1 VKERRK
7 KIMEGNS
14 IKGRKLK
21 GRRIEGRRRT

>member
-7 KIMEGNS
+7 KIMGGNS
-14 IKGRKLK
+14 IKERKLK